1 MSKEQ
6 EMYGLIDEFE
16 ISGLNCRDFCKDRG
30 LVPSTFYYWK
40 KRKAQKE
47 SPESGGFISIRP
59 KTGMDGS
66 LELIYPNGVRLR
78 LEAPQFTLISK
89 LLRLY

>member
-6 EMYGLIDEFE
+6 KMFALIDEFQ
-16 ISGLNCRDFCKDRG
+16 IGDLNGRDFCAVKG

-40 KRKAQKE
+40 KKKARMDTG
-47 SPESGGFISIRP
+47 SSAGFVTIGP
-59 KTGMDGS
+59 NPVMDGN
-66 LELIYPNGVRLR
+66 LELIYPNGIRLR
-78 LEAPQFTLISK
+78 LEASQFSLIGK

>member
-6 EMYGLIDEFE
+6 EMFALIDEFQ
-16 ISGLNCRDFCKDRG
+16 IGDLNGRDFCKVKG

-40 KRKAQKE
+40 KKKAQIDTG
-47 SPESGGFISIRP
+47 SSTGFVTIGP
-59 KTGMDGS
+59 NPMMDGN
-66 LELIYPNGVRLR
+66 LELIYPNGIRLR
-78 LEAPQFTLISK
+78 LETSQFSLIGK